1 MDSTAP
7 HKEDIKAAIRK
18 RGSTLASLSKGAVLS
33 DAACANAL
41 NRPVPRANQ
50 AIAEFL
56 GKTLHEL
63 WPRWYD
69 QNGERIRSVARSKPT
84 RKHPPRHRQKSLRKL
99 S

>member
-18 RGSTLASLSKGAVLS
+18 SGSTLAAVSAEAGLSK
-33 DAACANAL
+33 AAGANAL

-56 GKTLHEL
+56 GKKLHEL

-69 QNGERIRSVARSKPT
+69 QNGERIRSARRKPT
-84 RKHPPRHRQKSLRKL
+84 RKHPPRHRQKTPHKFS
-99 S
+99 